1 MLDVVVDIARKCGA
15 ANKQPEI
22 AREPKNSFHM
32 DCERPIR
39 KTQITPNKTLLSER
53 RIGGC

>member
-39 KTQITPNKTLLSER
+39 KTQISPNKTLLSER